1 MHQLLYYAA
10 HDTDDQR
17 ADKRVVECH
26 STRKHML
33 GESQGGCLVYI
44 YKEECEDIKDS
55 CTDKHDRKW
64 CRILF
69 LAHMVSLLIYGVSY
83 IWIGVF
89 TMKRWFKWVRVSQIG
104 DDRGRGML
112 ILPCSQQN
120 KSGGKERGGG
130 IYSSS
135 RQRVLGGRA
144 KLGD

>member
-1 MHQLLYYAA
+1 MMHQLLYYAA

-33 GESQGGCLVYI
+33 GESQGSCLVCI

-69 LAHMVSLLIYGVSY
+69 LAHMVSLLFYGVSY
-83 IWIGVF
+83 LWIGVF
-89 TMKRWFKWVRVSQIG
+89 TMKRWFKWVGENVADWG
-104 DDRGRGML
+104 
-112 ILPCSQQN
+112 
-120 KSGGKERGGG
+120 
-130 IYSSS
+130 
-135 RQRVLGGRA
+135 
-144 KLGD
+144 